1 MKSVYRFSLSIS
13 FVDIQTCPVSPLFSH
28 FRVDWFP
35 STYTVLQALEL
46 IASQKT
52 DKELNLG
59 GKWIKMEIR
68 IISSEISVQNVLV
81 FPLTFLSDTK

>member
-1 MKSVYRFSLSIS
+1 M
-13 FVDIQTCPVSPLFSH
+13 
-28 FRVDWFP
+28 
-35 STYTVLQALEL
+35 LQALEL

-81 FPLTFLSDTK
+81 FPPTFLSDTK